1 MVAGVKYHIAT
12 HTAGQASG
20 YGKSDTRSLVE
31 LVKLHKLFEYAFG
44 LFGGHAYTVVFY
56 SQLYGFG
63 FGLNT

>member
-44 LFGGHAYTVVFY
+44 LFGGHA
-56 SQLYGFG
+56 
-63 FGLNT
+63 